1 MGVPNPMAFFWR
13 CQMIAKRLKSI
24 KPSGVRRIFD
34 MASRM
39 EDPID
44 LSLGE
49 PDFDIPEEIK
59 REGIRWIERGFNK
72 YTLTQG
78 IPELRQMVQEHLN
91 KKGVNFDKVIITAG
105 VTGGLLLCC
114 LSLIDPGDEVLIPDP
129 YFVMY
134 EYQVLLMGGV
144 PRYIDTYP
152 DFRLRESKIHEVL
165 SPRTKLIIIN
175 SPANPTGTVY
185 SREELEMVANI
196 AQEHK
201 LIVIS
206 DDIYENFVYEAPT
219 APCIGQLYERTITL
233 SGFSKT
239 WAMTGWRLG
248 YAAGPEE
255 IIQHMITLQQYS
267 FTCPPSFAQKAALV
281 ALDYD
286 MGEYIKRYREK
297 RDFIYEALKGKYKVD
312 KPRGAFFIF
321 PEAEDGDGEKLV
333 ERAIKKGV
341 FVIPGG
347 IFSQRQSHFRISF
360 AAPMEILERGA
371 KILRDL

>member
-1 MGVPNPMAFFWR
+1 
-13 CQMIAKRLKSI
+13 MIAERLKRI

-34 MASRM
+34 MAKRM
-39 EDPID
+39 KDPID

-59 REGIRWIERGFNK
+59 GEGIRWIKSGFNK

-78 IPELRQMVQEHLN
+78 IPELRQKVEEYLN
-91 KKGVNFDKVIITAG
+91 GKGVAFETVMITAG

-152 DFRLRESKIHEVL
+152 DFRLREDKIREAL
-165 SPRTKLIIIN
+165 SPRTKLIVIN

-185 SREELEMVANI
+185 SRGELEMVASI
-196 AQEHK
+196 ARERD
-201 LIVIS
+201 LIVVS
-206 DDIYENFVYEAPT
+206 DDIYERFVYDASA
-219 APCIGQLYERTITL
+219 APCMGQVYDKTITL

-239 WAMTGWRLG
+239 WGMTGWRLG
-248 YAAGPEE
+248 YAAGPDE
-255 IIQHMITLQQYS
+255 IIQQMITLQQYS
-267 FTCPPSFAQKAALV
+267 FTCPPSFSQKAALV

-286 MGEYIKRYREK
+286 MEEYINLYRDK
-297 RDFIYEALKGKYKVD
+297 RDFVYEALKERYRVE

-321 PEAEDGDGEKLV
+321 PEADDGDGGKMVEK
-333 ERAIKKGV
+333 AINKGV
-341 FVIPGG
+341 FIIPGRV
-347 IFSQRQSHFRISF
+347 FSQRRSHFRISF
-360 AAPMEILERGA
+360 AVPMDVLERGV
-371 KILRDL
+371 KVLKGL